1 MIYLRK
7 DFVTYLR
14 KETADSYR
22 PSSDKSHIDRQNY
35 AYFTNLPN
43 IKMEKFVFLT
53 IIYPP

>member
-53 IIYPP
+53 ILYPP